1 MSKVAAFLT
10 LSIDS
15 QNGSWNVITNFLLA
29 DVILWSWEEPV
40 IASFTVT
47 NSVDNVSF
55 QVANIGGA
63 VKSISSWMS
72 VNIAKLACSIG
83 IKVFSGFAFI
93 LDAFMLI
100 WTNISV
106 LWADFASTVN
116 KDDFSIF
123 WGAGNTFK
131 VQLIWIFVRST
142 SLASSINLLDISLE
156 VASITDALSLISI
169 WSRVIFTDSAG
180 SVNQLNIGNDI
191 TWVSNAFSS
200 SSVWMSVVTAVF
212 ASSIR

>member
-1 MSKVAAFLT
+1 V
-10 LSIDS
+10 
-15 QNGSWNVITNFLLA
+15 V
-29 DVILWSWEEPV
+29 LWSWVEPV

-47 NSVDNVSF
+47 NGVDNVSL

-72 VNIAKLACSIG
+72 VDIAKLTCSIG
-83 IKVFSGFAFI
+83 IKVFSGFAFV

-106 LWADFASTVN
+106 LWADIASSVN
-116 KDDFSIF
+116 KDDFSIT

-142 SLASSINLLDISLE
+142 SFASSINLLDVSLE

-169 WSRVIFTDSAG
+169 WSGVIITDFAG
-180 SVNQLNIGNDI
+180 SINLKNIG
-191 TWVSNAFSS
+191 
-200 SSVWMSVVTAVF
+200 
-212 ASSIR
+212 

>member
-1 MSKVAAFLT
+1 
-10 LSIDS
+10 
-15 QNGSWNVITNFLLA
+15 
-29 DVILWSWEEPV
+29 
-40 IASFTVT
+40 
-47 NSVDNVSF
+47 
-55 QVANIGGA
+55 
-63 VKSISSWMS
+63 MS

-106 LWADFASTVN
+106 LWTDFASTVN

-156 VASITDALSLISI
+156 VASITDTLSLISI

-200 SSVWMSVVTAVF
+200 SSVWMSVVTTVF